1 MVRWA
6 GAAVPAAASC
16 AAVAVLAAASMAGC
30 GSRAPA
36 AGASASVSASASAS
50 ASRQDPVAACGKPST
65 SFARFWFLT
74 EEPDP
79 GVYQGTV
86 LVGSARVPAL
96 SMYVSGGPP
105 GAGTLCVSAQA
116 GWPGPVQATAAPR
129 QGPIA
134 YVGTAGSPQDTVYFA
149 TRPGVARV
157 TMNATG
163 ASFVYA
169 YTVDGPDQCTI
180 GSTVC
185 QLEPLGSG
193 WHAAGS
199 GFGIMAPS
207 VALRAYNAAG
217 HLMET
222 VTEPL
227 TAPTPSQ
234 PAAPATPT

>member
-1 MVRWA
+1 MTVRWA
-6 GAAVPAAASC
+6 GAAVPAAASS
-16 AAVAVLAAASMAGC
+16 AAVAVLAVASLAGC
-30 GSRAPA
+30 GSQVPG
-36 AGASASVSASASAS
+36 AGASASRSPSVSAS
-50 ASRQDPVAACGKPST
+50 RPDPVAACGKPST

-86 LVGSARVPAL
+86 LVGSARVPAS

-116 GWPGPVQATAAPR
+116 GGPGPVQATAAPR

-149 TRPGVARV
+149 TRPGVTRV
-157 TMNATG
+157 TMNAAG

-185 QLEPLGSG
+185 QLEPLGNG

-199 GFGIMAPS
+199 GFGIGAPS
-207 VALRAYNAAG
+207 VALRAYDAAG

-227 TAPTPSQ
+227 TAGTPSHPAVAPPTP
-234 PAAPATPT
+234 T

>member
-16 AAVAVLAAASMAGC
+16 AAVAVLAAASLAGC

-36 AGASASVSASASAS
+36 AGASASVS

-86 LVGSARVPAL
+86 LVDSVRVPAL

-116 GWPGPVQATAAPR
+116 GGPGPVQATAAPR

-149 TRPGVARV
+149 TRPGVTRV
-157 TMNATG
+157 TMTPTG

-185 QLEPLGSG
+185 QLESLGNG

-199 GFGIMAPS
+199 GFGIGAPS
-207 VALRAYNAAG
+207 VVLRAYNAAG

-222 VTEPL
+222 LTEPL

-234 PAAPATPT
+234 PAVASPSPT